1 MRRDLPAAPEE
12 SGMHL
17 NRLCACFGMALCF
30 AVAVVS
36 GAGAQAFLNENWILD
51 PARSHVYMHSEKLE
65 HVFEKHQFTSVSGNV
80 DKNGHAVVTID
91 LGSLE
96 TGIDLR
102 NVRMRFLLFE
112 TFKFPNAVITADLDK
127 AKLRALATKS
137 EITYPLTV
145 KVDMHGVSREIKTEV
160 SIKRTSDTTVTV
172 ATVHPI
178 GVGIDTF
185 DFRKN
190 LAKLVDAMGGIHIV
204 PAASVSFGFTFV
216 TGNLKPAVE
225 AAQAQQ
231 QQSKAENASKAITS
245 EGCETRF
252 DVISQTGAIYF
263 RTGSAEL
270 DQKSEPL
277 LDAGAD
283 IAKRCASVRFE
294 VNGYTDNVGNRRYNQ
309 GLSEDRAKSVVE
321 YLVGKGV
328 DAKRIRSQ
336 GYGETHP
343 VASNDSEAG
352 RAKNRRI
359 EFKVKK
365 E

>member
-1 MRRDLPAAPEE
+1 
-12 SGMHL
+12 
-17 NRLCACFGMALCF
+17 
-30 AVAVVS
+30 
-36 GAGAQAFLNENWILD
+36 
-51 PARSHVYMHSEKLE
+51 
-65 HVFEKHQFTSVSGNV
+65 VFEKHEFKSVEGSV
-80 DKNGHAVVTID
+80 DKNGHAIVTID
-91 LGSLE
+91 LASLE

-112 TFKFPNAVITADLDK
+112 TFKFPNAVISADLDK
-127 AKLRALATKS
+127 AKLRALATTS
-137 EITYPLTV
+137 EITYPLTL
-145 KVDMHGVSREIKTEV
+145 KVDLHGIVREIKADV
-160 SIKRTSDTTVTV
+160 SVKRTSDSTVTV

-178 GVGIDTF
+178 GVSAESFGF
-185 DFRKN
+185 VKN
-190 LAKLVDAMGGIHIV
+190 VAKLADAMGGIRIV
-204 PAASVSFGFTFV
+204 PAASVSFDLVFA

-231 QQSKAENASKAITS
+231 QKSKAENEAKSITS

-263 RTGSAEL
+263 KTGSAEL

-309 GLSEDRAKSVVE
+309 GLSEDRAKSVVQ

-328 DAKRIRSQ
+328 DAKRIRSA
-336 GYGETHP
+336 GFGESHP
-343 VASNDSEAG
+343 VASNRSEEG
-352 RAKNRRI
+352 RGKNRRI

-365 E
+365 D